1 MSTETVVDESF
12 DYEID
17 KFSGEVLFPRIAI
30 LKLCKELH
38 VRCMAHPVIAEP
50 GYGRIQFD
58 FGVYKSRKE
67 LAFLIEYDGPAHY
80 DVDITD
86 RFMISYGLLA
96 STKKAKVLSLVNI
109 PILYVNPLS
118 MRIFPDILRAWI
130 WQFIDD
136 YKIKNKYIS
145 MVLMYDKYGWTFE
158 HDFRGYEN
166 ERVKLFLGLR
176 NEFIEKNGKI
186 DSQNWYDFYKII
198 KPFKF

>member
-86 RFMISYGLLA
+86 RFMISYGLRKYCLWLIYRYYTLILCPCVFSRTYYA
-96 STKKAKVLSLVNI
+96 PGYGSL
-109 PILYVNPLS
+109 
-118 MRIFPDILRAWI
+118 
-130 WQFIDD
+130 
-136 YKIKNKYIS
+136 
-145 MVLMYDKYGWTFE
+145 LM
-158 HDFRGYEN
+158 
-166 ERVKLFLGLR
+166 
-176 NEFIEKNGKI
+176 
-186 DSQNWYDFYKII
+186 II
-198 KPFKF
+198 K